1 MATWRQHG
9 IVAGAPAGRHTGRVT
24 PAIKLLEKA
33 KVAHRVIPYP
43 HDPAADSYGLEA
55 AEALGVSPDQVFKTL
70 VATID
75 GHRHV
80 VAVVPVSTRLDLK
93 AIAAAAKGKKA
104 AMADPAAAER
114 MTGYVVGGISPLG
127 QKKRLDT
134 FVDDS
139 AQTLDLMYV
148 SGGRRGLDIELAPA
162 DLVATLEATFAPIA
176 NR

>member
-1 MATWRQHG
+1 M
-9 IVAGAPAGRHTGRVT
+9 T

-33 KVAHRVIPYP
+33 EVAHRVIPYR

-70 VATID
+70 VATVD
-75 GHRHV
+75 GRRHV

-93 AIAAAAKGKKA
+93 AIATAANGKKA

-127 QKKRLDT
+127 QRKRLDT

-139 AQTLDLMYV
+139 AQGLDLMYV

-162 DLVATLEATFAPIA
+162 DLVATLNATYAPIA
-176 NR
+176 SR